1 MLLRVLDA
9 FRFYGFFTDHSL
21 INLVDKYGRT
31 PIFYSDDYYF
41 TKFLIRNGANI
52 NHIDNFGRTLLFID
66 GLKMKS

>member
-1 MLLRVLDA
+1 MLLD
-9 FRFYGFFTDHSL
+9 FMDFFTDHSL

-52 NHIDNFGRTLLFID
+52 NHIDNFGRTLL
-66 GLKMKS
+66 L